1 MRRSVRCLV
10 AAVAAALPLTLS
22 AVASAH
28 EGHDHAAMA
37 HGDHEPHHGGYVAMY
52 QDLHFEVV
60 MPASGGV
67 QLYFTDEARADLP
80 AATVSDVA
88 VEVERAGAKPE
99 FVKMAI
105 GPNGDLWE
113 GKVKALADA
122 RAVIRVAFLYK
133 GAPAQFNIS
142 AANLPTQA
150 KGVTAKEAAK
160 PAHHG

>member
-1 MRRSVRCLV
+1 MHEPVRCLI
-10 AAVAAALPLTLS
+10 AGAIAALSLALGAVAT
-22 AVASAH
+22 AH

-37 HGDHEPHHGGYVAMY
+37 HGDHEPHNGGYVAMY

-60 MPASGGV
+60 MPAGGGI

-80 AATVSDVA
+80 AAVVSDVA
-88 VEVERAGAKPE
+88 VEVERAGLKPE

-105 GPNGDLWE
+105 GASGDSWE

-133 GAPAQFNIS
+133 GTPAQFNIS
-142 AANLPTQA
+142 AANLPSQA
-150 KGVTAKEAAK
+150 KGVTAKEAPK

>member
-1 MRRSVRCLV
+1 MSRTIRLV
-10 AAVAAALPLTLS
+10 AAA
-22 AVASAH
+22 AVALSLAVSAGAH
-28 EGHDHAAMA
+28 EGHDHAPMA
-37 HGDHEPHHGGYVAMY
+37 HGNHDPHHGGYVAMY

-80 AATVSDVA
+80 AAVVSDVA
-88 VEVERAGAKPE
+88 VEVERAGSKPE

-105 GPNGDLWE
+105 GPSGDLWE
-113 GKVKALADA
+113 GKVKPLVDA

-133 GAPAQFNIS
+133 GAPATFNIS
-142 AANLPTQA
+142 AANLPAQA
-150 KGVTAKEAAK
+150 KGVTAKQTGM

>member
-1 MRRSVRCLV
+1 MRMLKSLLF
-10 AAVAAALPLTLS
+10 AGATLALALTGPI
-22 AVASAH
+22 APAH
-28 EGHDHAAMA
+28 EGHDHGKPA

-88 VEVERAGAKPE
+88 VEVERAGSKPE

-105 GPNGDLWE
+105 GANGDLWE

-142 AANLPTQA
+142 AANLPAQA
-150 KGVTAKEAAK
+150 KGVTAKEATK

>member
-1 MRRSVRCLV
+1 MHKLAHCLI
-10 AAVAAALPLTLS
+10 AGVAAALPLSLS
-22 AVASAH
+22 AVATAH

-37 HGDHEPHHGGYVAMY
+37 HGDHEPHHSGFVAMY

-60 MPASGGV
+60 MPEGGGI

-88 VEVERAGAKPE
+88 VEVERAGSKPE

-105 GPNGDLWE
+105 GANGDLWE

-150 KGVTAKEAAK
+150 KGVTAKDAAK